1 MVCEVEGVEVDW
13 RLGLTVSDVCW
24 SLGKGFKSLQYLC
37 LLFFRCLWFLRVFR
51 EAVSV
56 ALLHITSYSVG
67 ATVVLLSCGG
77 VVCCL
82 WLTPSPGGPVPR
94 MSSASCLLFPGEVE
108 GFVRE
113 EPLQVG

>member
-1 MVCEVEGVEVDW
+1 MVCEVEGVELDW
-13 RLGLTVSDVCW
+13 CLGLAVSDVCW

-51 EAVSV
+51 ETVSV
-56 ALLHITSYSVG
+56 ALLPITSYSVG
-67 ATVVLLSCGG
+67 ATSCGG
-77 VVCCL
+77 VVCSL
-82 WLTPSPGGPVPR
+82 WLTPSSGGPVPR
-94 MSSASCLLFPGEVE
+94 LSSASCLLFPGEVE